1 MTIKRNYERYEN
13 MTFEDM
19 CSIFYEKMHFSDV
32 YKQFICEKVE
42 YKDECQKQK
51 MIDRGDPRQEFLT
64 FDTRFINVYFHTN
77 NKQNE
82 KFLFK
87 LNIDSDKLSCKIENQ
102 DWINYASLT
111 LKSFEYL
118 LKEEFITIGRDSIV

>member
-19 CSIFYEKMHFSDV
+19 CSIFYERMHFSDV

-42 YKDECQKQK
+42 YKDECQKQN

-64 FDTRFINVYFHTN
+64 FDTRFINVYFHTI
-77 NKQNE
+77 NKQN
-82 KFLFK
+82 K
-87 LNIDSDKLSCKIENQ
+87 NIAFN
-102 DWINYASLT
+102 
-111 LKSFEYL
+111 
-118 LKEEFITIGRDSIV
+118 